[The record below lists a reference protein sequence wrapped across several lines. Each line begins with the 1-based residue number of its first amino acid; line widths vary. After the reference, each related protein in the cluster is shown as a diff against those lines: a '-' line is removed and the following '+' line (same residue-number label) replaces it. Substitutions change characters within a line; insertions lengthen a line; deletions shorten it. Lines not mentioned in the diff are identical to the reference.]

1 MKVLKIIL
9 LVIVVSVVLAA
20 ITVYSGLFN
29 FAADEPHWGFTTRL
43 IETARERSI
52 ERQADDVKVPDNLQD
67 AKLVTNG
74 AGEYAEMCTGCHLAP
89 GMKDTEMRAGLYPKP
104 PNLGEHG
111 AHRTPAQQFW
121 IIKHGLKM
129 SGMPAWGLT
138 HDDERIW
145 SMVAFLRKLPELT
158 PAAYKELVASGGG
171 GHHHDGME
179 HGDSEA
185 KASGEEKAHEHP
197 NTESR
202 AGAPPPEKSPA
213 KPHDHSTH
221 SHAPKPA
228 PVQLPPAALNAAE
241 TVDSFQKRLAQG
253 DTNGAAQLLDPSVLI
268 YEGGGAEKS
277 RDEYASHHLKS
288 DADFLKDA
296 EVRQLSRTG
305 NAVGDF
311 AWVATES
318 ELKSVGAKPIGL
330 ITTETMIL
338 QRGPDGWRV
347 KHIHWSSR
355 PKKK

>member
-1 MKVLKIIL
+1 MKILKFA
-9 LVIVVSVVLAA
+9 VLAA
-20 ITVYSGLFN
+20 IFAIVLAAIGVYSGLFN
-29 FAADEPHWGFTTRL
+29 VAADEPHWALTHRI
-43 IETARERSI
+43 IETLRERSI
-52 ERQADDVKVPDNLQD
+52 ESRSDEIKVAENLDDPKVI
-67 AKLVTNG
+67 AGG

-104 PNLGEHG
+104 PNLAEHG

-138 HDDERIW
+138 HEDDRIW

-158 PAAYKELVASGGG
+158 PAAYQELVESGG
-171 GHHHDGME
+171 GHHHDGKA
-179 HGDSEA
+179 HDDSEA
-185 KASGEEKAHEHP
+185 RASEDEKPHEHSDA
-197 NTESR
+197 ESR
-202 AGAPPPEKSPA
+202 AEAAPQEKAPA
-213 KPHDHSTH
+213 KPHDHSAH

-277 RDEYASHHLKS
+277 RGEYASHHLKS
-288 DADFLKDA
+288 DAEFLKDA

-318 ELKSVGAKPIGL
+318 ELKSAGAKPLDL
-330 ITTETMIL
+330 ITTETMVL